1 MQPNLATL
9 LAMGAGLC
17 AVSAT
22 AAVAENIVAP
32 ARQTIAV
39 KDDTRSARLA
49 FRGLTVAGLTTSP
62 DGFEVSIRFNEPV
75 QDAIARELSQ
85 LVSSLGDAST
95 GYDTLLL
102 RVRAPSEFEVSDE
115 DTGFSLLIRPRAPS
129 GNDARFTELEI
140 RRRTLEGDTPGAREL
155 LIPLRMGKPDDASL
169 LRMDASVDYADHN
182 YWSAADKYN
191 QALRLAPDDRAA
203 RQGLEGALNQ
213 IAPRLEAGIETRE
226 IEKGDSQLRS
236 YLSGETPVAS
246 GLTLRGRVEY
256 VELDDNAVQA
266 ADGSAPP
273 FSGGRTIGEVGLAW
287 DFANRWL
294 ASLSLHASE
303 DEIGA
308 GVTVDYRDATSEVT
322 LVGGYNQPTWDYPET
337 IVENGTFDF
346 VGLTARRSFDET
358 WFLNIGLA
366 LRRYALGEESQ
377 AAVTSSIEAGI
388 RWALPL
394 QSKTQ
399 VTLGYAFDAEYS
411 HDTALLPD
419 GGGGFYAL
427 LPSGDRALHALDL
440 RVSDQVTDTIFASA
454 FAGYARDNE
463 GSDGII
469 AGAEIAYAPTIDLRI
484 ALNAY
489 YSGISDRLGTSGDY
503 FHAGMTVT
511 RLFATTAGS
520 SDEQ

>member
-1 MQPNLATL
+1 
-9 LAMGAGLC
+9 
-17 AVSAT
+17 
-22 AAVAENIVAP
+22 
-32 ARQTIAV
+32 
-39 KDDTRSARLA
+39 
-49 FRGLTVAGLTTSP
+49 
-62 DGFEVSIRFNEPV
+62 
-75 QDAIARELSQ
+75 
-85 LVSSLGDAST
+85 
-95 GYDTLLL
+95 
-102 RVRAPSEFEVSDE
+102 
-115 DTGFSLLIRPRAPS
+115 
-129 GNDARFTELEI
+129 
-140 RRRTLEGDTPGAREL
+140 
-155 LIPLRMGKPDDASL
+155 
-169 LRMDASVDYADHN
+169 VD
-182 YWSAADKYN
+182 
-191 QALRLAPDDRAA
+191 
-203 RQGLEGALNQ
+203 
-213 IAPRLEAGIETRE
+213 
-226 IEKGDSQLRS
+226 
-236 YLSGETPVAS
+236 
-246 GLTLRGRVEY
+246 
-256 VELDDNAVQA
+256 
-266 ADGSAPP
+266 
-273 FSGGRTIGEVGLAW
+273 LAW
-287 DFANRWL
+287 DFVNRWL

-308 GVTVDYRDATSEVT
+308 GATVEYRDATSQVT

-366 LRRYALGEESQ
+366 LRRYALGEESE

-411 HDTALLPD
+411 HDIALLPD

-463 GSDGII
+463 GMDGML
-469 AGAEIAYAPTIDLRI
+469 AGAELSYAPTLDLRI

-489 YSGISDRLGTSGDY
+489 YSGISDRLGASGDY